1 MKIVG
6 REISINKGD
15 RATIRLKRKE
25 GNFAVNDKIKFSIID
40 KSNYNKVMLQ
50 KTFVVT
56 EQSQYAYITLTKED
70 MKIGDVIKES
80 KEYRYEI
87 EYNDDITLIGAN
99 ENDDNVLL
107 LYAEAGDK

>member
-1 MKIVG
+1 MKIID

-15 RATIRLKRKE
+15 RATIRLKRKD
-25 GNFAVNDKIKFSIID
+25 GNFEIGDKIKFSIID
-40 KSNYNKVMLQ
+40 KGNYNNVMLQ
-50 KTFVVT
+50 KTFTIT
-56 EQSQYAYITLTKED
+56 EQSEYAYITLTKED
-70 MKIGDVIKES
+70 MTFGDVKNNS

-87 EYNDDITLIGAN
+87 EYNNDITLIGAN